1 MGCAVNAFPFARTGS
16 FWWYIFSAGL
26 LHMPLHG
33 LDLGVAAVGLVLLML
48 MLVAVDL
55 HTAVEAVRAE
65 VAGESEDARAKLETE
80 IAELHGRLQDEKA
93 RTAAA
98 VGEAVVLRLRLEAAE
113 KERVKQ

>member
-1 MGCAVNAFPFARTGS
+1 MIAFHFARTGS

-26 LHMPLHG
+26 LHMPLRG
-33 LDLGVAAVGLVLLML
+33 LDPAIAAAGFILLML

-55 HTAVEAVRAE
+55 HTAVEGVRAE

-98 VGEAVVLRLRLEAAE
+98 VGECVVLRLRLDAVE
-113 KERVKQ
+113 KERVRQ